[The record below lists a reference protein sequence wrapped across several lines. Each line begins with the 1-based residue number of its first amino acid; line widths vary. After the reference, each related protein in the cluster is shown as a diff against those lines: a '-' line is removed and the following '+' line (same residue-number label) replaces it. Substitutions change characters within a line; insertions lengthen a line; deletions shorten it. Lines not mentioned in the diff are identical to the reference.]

1 MQCSDLEVAHPQSGS
16 LSTFLVKLEFENV
29 GFWGEGKPSAQR
41 KTSWSKRENQ
51 WQTHPTYV
59 VDAGIWTWATL
70 VGGECSH
77 HCIILPP
84 FQSTIIK
91 HLQEHLQTNWFAL
104 KCAHCNNDISDK
116 QACAAGPRNL
126 ILVIKVCEA
135 VLISLFWAATDSMN
149 YQKCVLI
156 SFHLD

>member
-1 MQCSDLEVAHPQSGS
+1 MLVFEERGS
-16 LSTFLVKLEFENV
+16 QVPREKPLGARERTNNKLIPHILLML
-29 GFWGEGKPSAQR
+29 GC
-41 KTSWSKRENQ
+41 
-51 WQTHPTYV
+51 
-59 VDAGIWTWATL
+59 WATL

-77 HCIILPP
+77 HCITLPP

-135 VLISLFWAATDSMN
+135 VLISLFWVATDSMN